1 MPMLGNNGGLI
12 GSRRLPT
19 VSAGP
24 GVWTL
29 SEQVVARRAGI
40 WPTVAANRYWRMDGW
55 ASTALGSDTL
65 DLAEIRFWDNGTL
78 VSSGITVTTN
88 MTVAIGS
95 LGNLVS
101 GNWNDGTDRFAIQN
115 WASQRATGRFDF
127 DFGQVRLIS
136 HIQIYS
142 LFTPPRFPSSF
153 VLSSSATNGSGY
165 SQVATVT
172 VGTSFTSLGGN
183 VWTSGQVALA

>member
-1 MPMLGNNGGLI
+1 MGMLGSNGGLV
-12 GSRRLPT
+12 GNRRVPSFGAT
-19 VSAGP
+19 A
-24 GVWTL
+24 GVW
-29 SEQVVARRAGI
+29 SPNEQVLARRAGL
-40 WPTVAANRYWRMDGW
+40 WPTIAAARYWRMDTF
-55 ASTALGSDTL
+55 ASTTLNADTL

-95 LGNLVS
+95 VGNLVT
-101 GNWNDGTDRFAIQN
+101 GNWNDGADRFAIQN
-115 WASQRATGRFDF
+115 WASQRPTGRFDF

-136 HIQIYS
+136 HIQIYG
-142 LFTPPRFPSSF
+142 LFTQPRFPASF
-153 VLSSSATNGSGY
+153 VLSSSAINGSGY

-183 VWTSGQVALA
+183 VWTSGQVALN